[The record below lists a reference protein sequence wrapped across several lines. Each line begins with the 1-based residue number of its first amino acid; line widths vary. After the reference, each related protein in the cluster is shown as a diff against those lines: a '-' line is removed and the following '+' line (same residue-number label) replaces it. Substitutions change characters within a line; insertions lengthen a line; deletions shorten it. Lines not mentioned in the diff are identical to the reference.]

1 MQEVLLVLR
10 VVSRPGHTIRHER
23 GSALVQVAT
32 KAGLK
37 TAWSDKALNYRFV
50 AGPGDPLNL
59 ADRITESYNPAIDY
73 VIDKK

>member
-1 MQEVLLVLR
+1 MQEVLLVLG
-10 VVSRPGHTIRHER
+10 VVSCPGHTTRHRR
-23 GSALVQVAT
+23 GSAPVQVAT

-59 ADRITESYNPAIDY
+59 ADRITDTYFPAIDY
-73 VIDKK
+73 VLDKR

>member
-1 MQEVLLVLR
+1 MQEVLHVLR
-10 VVSRPGHTIRHER
+10 VVSCPGHTTRHGR

-37 TAWSDKALNYRFV
+37 TAWSDKALNYAFV

-59 ADRITESYNPAIDY
+59 ADRITDTYFPAIDY
-73 VIDKK
+73 VINKQ